1 LQCRGRMIA
10 VKTWVLDKL
19 FFLLYEKNLI
29 FTVVFLW
36 LNKYRILTANHL
48 REIESSLESFER
60 ETRKRREI
68 LLRLSVET

>member
-1 LQCRGRMIA
+1 MIA